1 MTHRLH
7 PCARISRTAL
17 VSGNASVYS
26 KHSNGCILGAS
37 STGSG
42 LTVAHQ
48 RGLRIEDVVPKRSER
63 HRRADAT
70 TRIAAA
76 MGQLTHSFR

>member
-7 PCARISRTAL
+7 PCTRTSRTAF

-42 LTVAHQ
+42 LTVARQ
-48 RGLRIEDVVPKRSER
+48 RAARIQDIVPKRSKR
-63 HRRADAT
+63 SGRVHAT

-76 MGQLTHSFR
+76 TGQLTHSHR